1 MDETRIPKLVE
12 RIILLTPDS
21 PQVLYKRVKKDKDK
35 KLTRFRKSVKDAFL
49 AVADVPRRGSDV
61 VLEKLPFGEG
71 KNGDMFEMFGS
82 QMRKFRKRGMRM
94 MRGKL

>member
-35 KLTRFRKSVKDAFL
+35 KLTAFRKSVKDAVL
-49 AVADVPRRGSDV
+49 AMADVPRRGSDL
-61 VLEKLPFGEG
+61 VLDRIPDAKG
-71 KNGDMFEMFGS
+71 GDMFAMFGNN
-82 QMRKFRKRGMRM
+82 MRKFRKRGMRM
-94 MRGKL
+94 LRGKM